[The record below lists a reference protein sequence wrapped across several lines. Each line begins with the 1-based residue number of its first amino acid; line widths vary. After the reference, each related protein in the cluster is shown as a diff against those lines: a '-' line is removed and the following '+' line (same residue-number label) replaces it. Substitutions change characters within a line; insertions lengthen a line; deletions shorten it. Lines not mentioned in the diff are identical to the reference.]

1 MVILPI
7 YKGGDYGYVIL
18 KGGVRMSSA
27 SSENPT
33 LGNMIV
39 QIKGKLSA
47 SSAIHIGTV
56 LDEAINNGIKHLT
69 LDFGAVSYFDYSG
82 ITLLVAVLDF
92 YGRDFSTMICCR
104 FPQDISNTLKGLG
117 AESIPGVEI
126 MSTNDPKRV
135 GVGDL
140 QFVSPSNLN

>member
-1 MVILPI
+1 M
-7 YKGGDYGYVIL
+7 IL
-18 KGGVRMSSA
+18 KGGVRMSSV
-27 SSENPT
+27 SSENPM

-56 LDEAINNGIKHLT
+56 LEEAINNGIKHLT
-69 LDFGAVSYFDYSG
+69 LDFGAILYFDYSG
-82 ITLLVAVLDF
+82 ITLLAAVLDF
-92 YGRDFSTMICCR
+92 YGRDFSTMICCG

-126 MSTNDPKRV
+126 ISINDPKGV
-135 GVGDL
+135 TVGDL
-140 QFVSPSNLN
+140 QFASLSNLN